1 MKRAIATTT
10 IPGDLGEKLH
20 AAAGA
25 GFEGVEIF
33 ENDFLYFDRRPAEV
47 RSLCADLGLEIVA
60 WQPFRD
66 FEALP
71 AGMRQRAFDR
81 AERKF
86 DLMDELGTR
95 LMLVCSNV
103 SPHTLDDAART
114 AADLAALAE
123 RAAHHGI
130 AIGYEA
136 LAWGRHVRDYPDAWA
151 IVREADEENLGI
163 VLDTFHIFSRGNSLA
178 TMAGIPAG
186 KIALVQ
192 LADAPDVSMD
202 LLQLSRHDRCFPGQ
216 GDYPVAEFL
225 RRLRDAGYD
234 GVVSHEIFSDEFRSG
249 SPRQVAV
256 DGMRSMI
263 WLDERMDGGSEARG
277 GSADRGGS
285 APLPATE
292 APRLLS
298 GVEFL
303 EFAAEEAAAHW
314 LGELFESLGFRR
326 THEHRS
332 KDVSLYR
339 QGDVNFVVN
348 TEPESFA
355 HSFHERHGTSVCA
368 VAFATDRLG
377 ALRERTRRYLCTPF
391 ESRVAP
397 GELDIP
403 AIRAPD
409 RSLIYFV
416 ERGASSPRFFEVDFA
431 ALGDPE
437 HAGFGLRRIDH
448 VARSVAPPEFLS
460 SLLFYRMVLGLEPG
474 AATDLVDPRGMVV
487 SRALTAPA
495 GAVRLPLNTSHAPR
509 TSTRRFLARA
519 GGAGVQHVAMACD
532 DVLAVAERLNPHH
545 VLSVS
550 DNYYDDLDAR
560 WSIGGDMLARMR
572 ALHVLYDEDASG
584 RYLQLYTRSINGLF
598 FEIVQRD
605 GYAGYG
611 EPNAQARI
619 AAQQREF
626 EAVERAVAADASPRR

>member
-25 GFEGVEIF
+25 GFDGVELF

-47 RSLCADLGLEIVA
+47 RALCADLGLEIVA

-66 FEALP
+66 LEALP
-71 AGMRQRAFDR
+71 ARMRQRAFDR
-81 AERKF
+81 SERKF
-86 DLMDELGTR
+86 DLMGELGTR

-103 SPHTLDDAART
+103 SPHTIDDAGRA

-136 LAWGRHVRDYPDAWA
+136 LAWGRHVRDYSDAWA
-151 IVREADEENLGI
+151 IVREADQENLGI

-178 TMAGIPAG
+178 TIDGIPAR

-192 LADAPDVSMD
+192 LADAPDIAMD
-202 LLQLSRHDRCFPGQ
+202 VLQLSRHDRCFPGQ
-216 GDYPVAEFL
+216 GDYPVEDFM
-225 RRLRDAGYD
+225 RRLLRTGYD
-234 GVVSHEIFSDEFRSG
+234 GTISHEIFSDEFRSG
-249 SPRQVAV
+249 SSREVAV

-263 WLDERMDGGSEARG
+263 WLDERANGGGDSSR
-277 GSADRGGS
+277 
-285 APLPATE
+285 PAAVGE
-292 APRLLS
+292 PPRLS
-298 GVEFL
+298 GFEFL
-303 EFAAEEAAAHW
+303 EFAVEESARRW
-314 LGELFESLGFRR
+314 LSGLFESLGFRK

-332 KDVSLYR
+332 KDVALYR

-348 TEPESFA
+348 SEPESFA

-368 VAFATDRLG
+368 VAFATERLA
-377 ALRERTRRYLCTPF
+377 ALRERTRRYLCAPF

-416 ERGASSPRFFEVDFA
+416 ERGASTPRFFEVDFSPVS
-431 ALGDPE
+431 DPE
-437 HAGFGLRRIDH
+437 HTGFGLRRIDH

-460 SLLFYRMVLGLEPG
+460 TLLFYRMVLGLEPG
-474 AATDLVDPRGMVV
+474 APTDLVDPRGMVV
-487 SRALTAPA
+487 SRALTAPD
-495 GAVRLPLNTSHAPR
+495 GAVRLPLNTSHALHS
-509 TSTRRFLARA
+509 STQRFLARV

-532 DVLAVAERLNPHH
+532 DVFAVAERLNPHH
-545 VLSVS
+545 VLPVS
-550 DNYYDDLDAR
+550 DNYYHDLDAR
-560 WSIGGDMLARMR
+560 WSIDGDVLARMR
-572 ALHVLYDEDASG
+572 ELRILYDEDASG
-584 RYLQLYTRSINGLF
+584 RCFQLYTRSINGLF

-605 GYAGYG
+605 GYAGFG

-626 EAVERAVAADASPRR
+626 EAVQRSVTLGSAPERW